1 LTDFTPSRE
10 LALRLAPSGSFHTAR
25 EWLDQ
30 TAEARL
36 LLETEQ
42 HTSIGGA
49 RDIRDLAKAA
59 KRGVILVP
67 SDLLDIKSTLVA
79 ARRLSRQFERSALE
93 FPYLS
98 EIALGL
104 PAPTGLVDA
113 ITNTISEKGE
123 ILDSASEKLGQ
134 IRSQVQITHG
144 RLLTR
149 MQKLLNNDR
158 IAPYLQEALVTQR
171 DGRYVLPLKAEA
183 RGRVKSVVHDVSS
196 SGATLFV
203 EPLQVVDLNNEWRE
217 LQVAEKE
224 EERRILADLSARM
237 GNHER
242 DLVAAVDTLAAL
254 DLVFAKAK
262 YAEELEAVKPE
273 LARFK
278 SEQKK
283 TNPGLTMKLWQ
294 ARHPLLDPKTV
305 VPIDVEMDP
314 ETYILLITGPN
325 TGGKTVT
332 LKTVGL
338 MSCMAQAGLH
348 IPALE
353 GSSVSFFEDIYADI
367 GDEQSIEQ
375 SLSTFSG
382 HITNIIH
389 ILEQAN
395 QTTLVILDE
404 LGAGTDPQEGAALA
418 QAILTYLVERG
429 IPTLVATHYPE
440 LKAYA
445 HATPGV
451 VNASMEFSM
460 ETLKPTYHLT
470 VGLPGRSN
478 ALYIAERLGLQ
489 PEIIEYARKEI
500 DPANLQAE
508 DLLNEIHRQRDLAHA
523 ARTEAEQAHHRAEE
537 LRRILSE
544 RLDAIEDERIEVLNE
559 ARQQA
564 QAEIQELMDELRKAR
579 RQLALARQPLEVVE
593 EVEETV
599 REVEAKVKPP
609 VRRQKVAEELPPV
622 TQRPIKLGDKV
633 LLRTLGKEGVVSSLG
648 EEQAEIMVGN
658 LRIRVDLYDLE
669 LASKQPEKPKVEVKT
684 DAVDFRT
691 PSPGVELSL
700 RGMTVDEA
708 LEKLDSYLDR
718 AYISG
723 LPYARIVH
731 GKGTGK
737 LRDAVRREVSR
748 HPYVERFEPGGVKEG
763 GDGVTVVFL
772 VKG

>member
-1 LTDFTPSRE
+1 MGDHE
-10 LALRLAPSGSFHTAR
+10 H
-25 EWLDQ
+25 
-30 TAEARL
+30 
-36 LLETEQ
+36 
-42 HTSIGGA
+42 
-49 RDIRDLAKAA
+49 DL
-59 KRGVILVP
+59 I
-67 SDLLDIKSTLVA
+67 VA
-79 ARRLSRQFERSALE
+79 
-93 FPYLS
+93 
-98 EIALGL
+98 
-104 PAPTGLVDA
+104 
-113 ITNTISEKGE
+113 
-123 ILDSASEKLGQ
+123 
-134 IRSQVQITHG
+134 
-144 RLLTR
+144 
-149 MQKLLNNDR
+149 
-158 IAPYLQEALVTQR
+158 
-171 DGRYVLPLKAEA
+171 
-183 RGRVKSVVHDVSS
+183 
-196 SGATLFV
+196 V
-203 EPLQVVDLNNEWRE
+203 E
-217 LQVAEKE
+217 
-224 EERRILADLSARM
+224 S
-237 GNHER
+237 
-242 DLVAAVDTLAAL
+242 LAAL

-262 YAEELEAVKPE
+262 YALELEASKPT
-273 LARFK
+273 LVRFK
-278 SEQKK
+278 SAQTE

-305 VPIDVEMDP
+305 VAIDVEMDS

-348 IPALE
+348 IPAQE

-389 ILEQAN
+389 ILEKAN
-395 QTTLVILDE
+395 QKTLVILDE

-418 QAILTYLVERG
+418 QAILTYLVGRG

-508 DLLNEIHRQRDLAHA
+508 DLLNEIHHQRDLAHA

-537 LRRILSE
+537 LRRILSD

-564 QAEIQELMDELRKAR
+564 QDEIQELMDELRKAR
-579 RQLALARQPLEVVE
+579 RQLALARQPLEVVD

-599 REVEAKVKPP
+599 REVEAKIKPP
-609 VRRQKVAEELPPV
+609 VRREKVAEELPPV
-622 TQRPIKLGDKV
+622 AQRPIKLGDKV
-633 LLRTLGKEGVVSSLG
+633 RLRSLGKDGIVSSLG
-648 EEQAEIMVGN
+648 EEQAEITIGN

-669 LASKQPEKPKVEVKT
+669 LSSQQPEKPKQEVKT
-684 DAVDFRT
+684 EAVEFRT

-700 RGMTVDEA
+700 RGLTVDEA
-708 LEKLDSYLDR
+708 LEKLDHYLDR

-748 HPYVERFEPGGVKEG
+748 HPYVERFEPGGRNEG